1 MNAKPKRN
9 DDIFSVMI
17 RSYNNLTKSETKVAD
32 YVLRHK
38 QQVHLLSISEL
49 AAACEVSEAT
59 ISRFCHT
66 VGCASFNEFKLATV
80 QSGSGTELLDMG
92 PDLYSTVLST
102 DSI

>member
-9 DDIFSVMI
+9 DDIFSVII

-38 QQVHLLSISEL
+38 QQVHLQSISEL
-49 AAACEVSEAT
+49 AGACEVSEAT

-66 VGCASFNEFKLATV
+66 VGCSSFNEFKLATV
-80 QSGSGTELLDMG
+80 QSSSGAEPLEDRK
-92 PDLYSTVLST
+92 STRLNSSHVT
-102 DSI
+102 